1 MGYSTD
7 FEGALTLS
15 KPLTPKQFGYINQF
29 SSTRRMKRNVD
40 KLMELYNGKG
50 GFPGKTIKKKNTPE
64 EIYGVDGAFF
74 VGEKGIYGENND
86 SSVIDN
92 NCPPGQK
99 PYSERSRDFKISY
112 KEQRKLIDSGKCQP
126 GLWCQWVVQSNED
139 DKKGHQL
146 EWDGGEK
153 FNEYIAWLKYL
164 ITNFFEP
171 WNVKLNGEI
180 EWFGEEN
187 SDRGKIVVT
196 DNVVEVYDGNI
207 VYTKAK

>member
-15 KPLTPKQFGYINQF
+15 KLLTAKQFEFINKF
-29 SSTRRMKRNVD
+29 SATRRMKRDVQR
-40 KLMELYNGKG
+40 LMDNYKGKA
-50 GFPGKTIKKKNTPE
+50 GFPGRTVKKNTPE

-74 VGEKGIYGENND
+74 VGD
-86 SSVIDN
+86 SKMDGSVIDN

-99 PYSERSRDFKISY
+99 PYSERNKDFNISY
-112 KEQRKLIDSGKCQP
+112 KEQRDLIDSGKCQP

-139 DKKGHQL
+139 DVEGQQL
-146 EWDGGEK
+146 EWDGDEK
-153 FNEYIAWLKYL
+153 FYEYIAWLKYL

-180 EWFGEEN
+180 EWFGESN
-187 SDRGKIVVT
+187 DDRGKIVVT